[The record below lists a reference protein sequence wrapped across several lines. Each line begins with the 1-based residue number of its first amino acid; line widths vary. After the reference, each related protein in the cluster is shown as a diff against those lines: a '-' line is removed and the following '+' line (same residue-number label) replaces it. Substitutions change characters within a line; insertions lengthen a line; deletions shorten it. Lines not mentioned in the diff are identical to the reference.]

1 MNSGLILY
9 HPQDNEFV
17 IFTEIQKGMAGNL
30 VILLE
35 TEDGVKMSDWN
46 QLANYEKVG
55 EC

>member
-1 MNSGLILY
+1 MSGLILY

-17 IFTEIQKGMAGNL
+17 ILIEIQKGMAGNL

-35 TEDGVKMSDWN
+35 TEYGTKMSDWK